1 MRTIKDSMKTSF
13 KRHLFFSGCA
23 GILALSLVFILKQ
36 TTFSSGTDQS
46 PAAAAIIPGNVIP
59 HKPTYVRGIHLT
71 AWIAG
76 SPKLRAPITK
86 MLTETELN
94 TVVVDIKEYE
104 GEVYIPGVKQ
114 ADEAGTFV
122 KAVPDMEK
130 YIADLKSKGIYTI
143 ARIVVFKD
151 ALLPKKHPELGVK
164 TPEGKLWKDH
174 RGLTW
179 LDPTNKAVWDYNIAI
194 AERAIELGF
203 EEIQFDYIRFPS
215 DGNIKTCRYSVAH
228 STTAA
233 NNALVGFLKMAHER
247 LKPRGANI
255 SIDVF
260 GLTTTVNNDMGIGQR
275 IVELAAWVDFVSPMV
290 YPSHYNPGE
299 YGIPNPD
306 AAPYRTVYLGIEGA
320 VHRLGA
326 EKVRPYLQD
335 FSLHKHYGAKEVRD
349 QIQATYDNNVG
360 EWLLWNPRCVYT
372 RGGLKSKKFTDVLD
386 KSSTI
391 PRDGK
396 PVNRPSHHSVIV
408 SSAAVQTTPTASPA
422 NQ

>member
-1 MRTIKDSMKTSF
+1 MKTSF

-233 NNALVGFLKMAHER
+233 N
-247 LKPRGANI
+247 
-255 SIDVF
+255 
-260 GLTTTVNNDMGIGQR
+260 
-275 IVELAAWVDFVSPMV
+275 
-290 YPSHYNPGE
+290 
-299 YGIPNPD
+299 
-306 AAPYRTVYLGIEGA
+306 
-320 VHRLGA
+320 
-326 EKVRPYLQD
+326 
-335 FSLHKHYGAKEVRD
+335 
-349 QIQATYDNNVG
+349 
-360 EWLLWNPRCVYT
+360 
-372 RGGLKSKKFTDVLD
+372 
-386 KSSTI
+386 
-391 PRDGK
+391 
-396 PVNRPSHHSVIV
+396 
-408 SSAAVQTTPTASPA
+408 
-422 NQ
+422 